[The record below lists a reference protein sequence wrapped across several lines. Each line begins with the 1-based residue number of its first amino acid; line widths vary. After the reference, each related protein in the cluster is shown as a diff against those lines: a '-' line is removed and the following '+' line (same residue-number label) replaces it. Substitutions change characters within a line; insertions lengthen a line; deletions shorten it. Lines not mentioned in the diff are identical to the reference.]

1 MKSDYKQAQNILYMI
16 KEVES
21 SAMYVEAKDE
31 EGTVVCSQDGFTTL
45 KENEIGKISVATRG
59 ILRNDILDFLYQS
72 KKLPNTDVGFKEV
85 NELVFLCEKKSG
97 MPLFAAHPVPQF

>member
-1 MKSDYKQAQNILYMI
+1 MEFNYKYVPNVMYMI
-16 KEVES
+16 TEVES

-85 NELVFLCEKKSG
+85 NEFVFLCDKKSG
-97 MPLFAAHPVPQF
+97 IPLFAAHPVPQF